1 MILTHVGGSKMS
13 DDRVPKWV
21 LFIWRKYSELKR
33 TWWSGGKCEAEIR
46 RGGGGEKN
54 KEEEGRILQQRALL
68 NLYFASKKKKN
79 RWLTV
84 TNGTSLVSKCT
95 LQYPLWKPSHSTHTL
110 TKGKNCFRK
119 EVLGD
124 TDSISFSTCNSH
136 KYIYIL
142 QLIEGSSLHN
152 AD

>member
-33 TWWSGGKCEAEIR
+33 TWWSGENVKQRSEE
-46 RGGGGEKN
+46 
-54 KEEEGRILQQRALL
+54 EEEGEKQRRRRQDSSAKSSLKSLL
-68 NLYFASKKKKN
+68 CFKKKKN

>member
-1 MILTHVGGSKMS
+1 MKQ
-13 DDRVPKWV
+13 R
-21 LFIWRKYSELKR
+21 SE
-33 TWWSGGKCEAEIR
+33 
-46 RGGGGEKN
+46 
-54 KEEEGRILQQRALL
+54 EEEGEKQRRRRQDSSAKSSLKSLL
-68 NLYFASKKKKN
+68 CFKKKKKKSMVN
-79 RWLTV
+79 SDKWYKSGIKMHVTV
-84 TNGTSLVSKCT
+84 SALKTFT
-95 LQYPLWKPSHSTHTL
+95 QYTYANKRQ
-110 TKGKNCFRK
+110 KQFQE